1 MAKAKKALKSSKSKS
16 IVKSPSSAKTKSA
29 LKSAAKRPVAHKS
42 PKVLKTSKPAVK
54 SKVLAKANKPLKPL
68 AKTKVAKAKAEN
80 ALKQPKKLAAP
91 AAQIAHA
98 KPNDAKLKKP
108 QLKVVEKPRAP
119 GKEEAGGKNERL
131 AKLKAIAEQI
141 AKAKAAAAAAP
152 AVAADAAG
160 KAANGK
166 KQPTRGLTA
175 KEKALVKEFERRE
188 LSPEDAEARRNRL
201 KNLIMLGKERSYLT
215 YAEINDHLPDE
226 MLDAEQIETII
237 GMIND
242 MGIQVYDEAPD
253 AETLLMTDA
262 TPPVADEEAAAEAEA
277 ALSTVDSE
285 FGRTTD
291 PVRMYMREMG
301 SVELL
306 TREGEIEIA
315 KRIEDGLKHMVQAI
329 SACPTTIADI
339 LSLAERIEKDEIRAD
354 EVVDGLIDPNAP
366 EEEAIRAINSGANE
380 DDEDGE
386 EDITAEEEEE
396 DEEAQ
401 AAVQTADLLRLKTE
415 SLKRFAVIRTH
426 YNRMMKA
433 LAKNGPRSPAY
444 VESRDDISGELMN
457 IRFSAKQIEALCDS
471 VRKLVDEIRR
481 HERAVLDLC
490 VNKANMP
497 RPHFIK
503 EFPGKEVSLRWVK
516 GEIEGGHAW
525 SEVLARFEPH
535 VVEQQQK
542 LLDLQNRVGL
552 PIKDIKEINRQM
564 TTGEAKARRAKRD
577 MTEANL
583 RLVISIAK
591 KYTNRGLQF
600 LDLIQEG
607 NIGLMKAVDKFEY
620 RRGYKFST
628 YATWWIRQAITRSIA
643 DQARTIRIPVHMIE
657 TINKMNRISRQ
668 ILQETG
674 LEPDPATLA
683 EKMEMPEEKIRKILK
698 ISKEPISIETPI
710 GDDDDSHLGDF
721 IEDQSTVAP
730 NDAAVFA
737 SLRGVTK
744 DVLDTLTPREAKV
757 LRMRFGIEMNTDHTL
772 EEVGKQFDVTRERI
786 RQIEAKALRKLRHP
800 SRSERLRSF
809 LDNES

>member
-1 MAKAKKALKSSKSKS
+1 MAKPNKASKSSKSKS
-16 IVKSPSSAKTKSA
+16 VSRTVTKAKS
-29 LKSAAKRPVAHKS
+29 KSAAKPAAKRAVAHKS
-42 PKVLKTSKPAVK
+42 PKVKSAIAKPAKQAKQKIVK
-54 SKVLAKANKPLKPL
+54 ATAKVPKAHKGQKVQNVQKAAAKALVKPLK
-68 AKTKVAKAKAEN
+68 ASKVAMAAE
-80 ALKQPKKLAAP
+80 A
-91 AAQIAHA
+91 
-98 KPNDAKLKKP
+98 AKLKKLSRSAKSEP
-108 QLKVVEKPRAP
+108 LSEKD
-119 GKEEAGGKNERL
+119 ERL
-131 AKLKAIAEQI
+131 AKLKAIAEQM
-141 AKAKAAAAAAP
+141 AKAKAGG
-152 AVAADAAG
+152 AVAAPVVEAAAVPVAG
-160 KAANGK
+160 KEARK
-166 KQPTRGLTA
+166 KPTRGLTA

-188 LSPEDAEARRNRL
+188 MSPADAEARRNRL
-201 KNLIMLGKERSYLT
+201 KNLIMLGKERNYLT

-226 MLDAEQIETII
+226 MLEAEQIETII

-242 MGIQVYDEAPD
+242 MGILVYDEAPD
-253 AETLLMTDA
+253 AETLLMSDA

-339 LSLAERIEKDEIRAD
+339 LNLADRIERDEIRAD

-366 EEEAIRAINSGANE
+366 EEEAIRAINSAAAGGNDADAE
-380 DDEDGE
+380 DSDD
-386 EDITAEEEEE
+386 DITTEEEEE
-396 DEEAQ
+396 IDEEAA
-401 AAVQTADLLRLKTE
+401 AAVVTADLLRLKTE
-415 SLKRFAVIRTH
+415 ALKRFGVIRTH
-426 YNRMMKA
+426 YNRMMKV
-433 LAKNGPRSPAY
+433 LAKNGSRSPAY
-444 VESRDDISGELMN
+444 LESREDISNELMN

-481 HERAVLDLC
+481 HERTVLDFC

-497 RPHFIK
+497 RTHFIK
-503 EFPGKEVSLRWVK
+503 EFPGKEVTLRWVR
-516 GEIEGGHAW
+516 GEIDGGHPW
-525 SEVLARFEPH
+525 SAVLSRFEPH
-535 VVEQQQK
+535 VMEQQQK
-542 LLDLQNRVGL
+542 LLDLQIRVGL
-552 PIKDIKEINRQM
+552 PIKEIKEINRQM

-698 ISKEPISIETPI
+698 ISKEPISMETPI

-721 IEDQSTVAP
+721 IEDQSNIAP

-809 LDNES
+809 LDNEG